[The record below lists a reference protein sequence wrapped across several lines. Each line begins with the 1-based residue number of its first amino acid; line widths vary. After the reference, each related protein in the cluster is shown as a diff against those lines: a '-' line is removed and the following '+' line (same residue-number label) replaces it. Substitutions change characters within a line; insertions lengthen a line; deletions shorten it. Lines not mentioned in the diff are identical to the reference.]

1 MEYTRNELSP
11 KIKNFFNKMSNYIEE
26 KIYFYGSV
34 QRQDYFAEQSDID
47 ICIFTDNV
55 HTVNNKL
62 QHFLHLKKSKFKK
75 IMWVAKHSNSIVY
88 GYKTKYD
95 SIDPL
100 FRLEITIYNEKYK
113 SVILKAHSLKYDL
126 PYYAVIILILLK
138 FIYYTLPLI
147 SKDQFLYYKN
157 KIMNKSLGYDD
168 SKMVIIS
175 PKFEVN

>member
-11 KIKNFFNKMSNYIEE
+11 KIKKFINKMSMYIEE

-34 QRQDYFAEQSDID
+34 QRPDYFAEQSDID
-47 ICIFTDNV
+47 ICIFTENV

-62 QHFLHLKKSKFKK
+62 QHFLHLNKSKFKK
-75 IMWVAKHSNSIVY
+75 IMWLAQHSNRIVY

-95 SIDPL
+95 GADPV

-113 SVILKAHSLKYDL
+113 SDILKAHSIKYDL

-138 FIYYTLPLI
+138 FTYYTIPLI
-147 SKDQFLYYKN
+147 SRDQFLYYKN
-157 KIMNKSLGYDD
+157 KIMDRSLGYTE
-168 SKMVIIS
+168 SKMVLIS
-175 PKFEVN
+175 PKFQID